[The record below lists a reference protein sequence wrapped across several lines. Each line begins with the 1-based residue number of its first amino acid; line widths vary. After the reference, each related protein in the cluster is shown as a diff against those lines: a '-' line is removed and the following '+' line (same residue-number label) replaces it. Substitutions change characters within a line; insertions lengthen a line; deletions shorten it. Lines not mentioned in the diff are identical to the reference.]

1 MDHLSEQAIAALAR
15 HLDEAEARIGKELET
30 AQRASSDLPVGEVED
45 EADVAFDTET
55 KAMGEAM
62 LQRHLA
68 QLRDI
73 AAARERIKAGVYGV
87 CADCGSE
94 IDYARLEAYPTAK
107 RCTACQRH
115 HERLFAPEAAA

>member
-1 MDHLSEQAIAALAR
+1 MDHLSEQAIAVLAKQ
-15 HLDEAEARIGKELET
+15 LDEAEVRIAKELED
-30 AQRASSDLPVGEVED
+30 AERASHDLPVGEVED

-73 AAARERIKAGVYGV
+73 AAARERIKTGVYGV

-94 IDYARLEAYPTAK
+94 IDYARLAAYPAAK
-107 RCTACQRH
+107 RCTVCQRH